1 MTDSE
6 HTRKDDA
13 FLRRM
18 TWLFLGLA
26 VTSGGGW
33 VYTIA
38 KSQEKLENAIK
49 RIDKLE
55 RIQAE
60 ISRSM
65 SSIDKGVSIL
75 VALAEERNNQQ
86 GKILKKQEYIF
97 NEQLSRTDEIEWV
110 RRQMMAIR

>member
-1 MTDSE
+1 MTDQD

-33 VYTIA
+33 VYNIA

-55 RIQAE
+55 RIQVE
-60 ISRSM
+60 ISKSM
-65 SSIDKGVSIL
+65 SSIDTGVSVL
-75 VALAEERNNQQ
+75 VALAEERNKQQ
-86 GKILKKQEYIF
+86 KESIKKQQYIF
-97 NEQLSRTDEIEWV
+97 GEQKRRAPIIAWIERKMRASR
-110 RRQMMAIR
+110 